1 MAKEVSIMR
10 LVTVDEVRE
19 GDRIAMN
26 VFSSDGR
33 LVLRKGMVITG
44 KLIEGFKRLHVDGIY
59 IEDERFKD
67 IQMED
72 SFSIRFRMHAI
83 TLLNSA
89 FVEVREKK
97 SFNSKALL
105 ETNNE
110 MVRHLSTEQ
119 SSLLQINSIRMRTG
133 YLLDHSINV
142 AMMSVLTAKALGYT
156 IQQMQVIGIGAML
169 HDIGYAVPGLENPY
183 MQHSKAG
190 HDLLL
195 MQPEITVPSAELVL
209 QHHEMVNGLGF
220 PNNIQG
226 HEINEMAQICAVAND
241 FDHHVNEIDHNRL
254 PHEGMDYVMAR
265 AGASYDIHI
274 VQAFMRAIVPYPIG
288 TIVLLTNGISGIVI
302 ENNKAYESRPTI
314 RELNKD
320 HLISLID
327 HPTLYIREVVS
338 SRDILFS

>member
-1 MAKEVSIMR
+1 MR

-33 LVLRKGMVITG
+33 LVLRKGMVVTG

-59 IEDERFKD
+59 IEDERFKE

-89 FVEVREKK
+89 FEEVRENK
-97 SFNSKALL
+97 SFSSKALL

-110 MVRHLSTEQ
+110 MVRHLSSEQ
-119 SSLLQINSIRMRTG
+119 SSLLQINSIRLRAG

-142 AMMSVLTAKALGYT
+142 AMMSALTAKALGYT

-169 HDIGYAVPGLENPY
+169 HDIGYAMPGLENPY

-195 MQPEITVPSAELVL
+195 MHPEIPVLSAELVL
-209 QHHEMVNGLGF
+209 QHHEMINGLGF

-226 HEINEMAQICAVAND
+226 HEIKEMAKICAVAND
-241 FDHHVNEIDHNRL
+241 FDHYVNEIDHNRL

-302 ENNKAYESRPTI
+302 ENNKAYESRPII

-327 HPTLYIREVVS
+327 HPTLYIKEVVS

>member
-1 MAKEVSIMR
+1 MR

-33 LVLRKGMVITG
+33 LVLRKGMVVTG

-59 IEDERFKD
+59 IEDEQFKE

-72 SFSIRFRMHAI
+72 SFSVRFRMHAI

-89 FVEVREKK
+89 FEEVREKK
-97 SFNSKALL
+97 YFSSKALL

-119 SSLLQINSIRMRTG
+119 SSLLQINSIRMRAG

-169 HDIGYAVPGLENPY
+169 HDIGYAMPGLENPY

-190 HDLLL
+190 HHLLL
-195 MQPEITVPSAELVL
+195 VQPEIPVMSAELVL
-209 QHHEMVNGLGF
+209 QHHEMVNGHGF
-220 PNNIQG
+220 PNHIQG
-226 HEINEMAQICAVAND
+226 NEIIEMAQICAVAND

-254 PHEGMDYVMAR
+254 PHEGMDYVMAK
-265 AGASYDIHI
+265 AGASYEIHI
-274 VQAFMRAIVPYPIG
+274 VQAFMRAVVPYPIG
-288 TIVLLTNGISGIVI
+288 TVVLLTNGISGIVI
-302 ENNKAYESRPTI
+302 ENNKAYESRPVI

-327 HPTLYIREVVS
+327 HPTLYIKEVVS